1 MRHLITTLRGV
12 KLYILYEYSKA
23 FEEVIVKSVTL
34 QDSEEDIYDLLGQSD
49 VEDLNIK
56 CMEDYYSEAD

>member
-12 KLYILYEYSKA
+12 KLYVLYEYSKP

-34 QDSEEDIYDLLGQSD
+34 QDSEEDIYELLGESD
-49 VEDLNIK
+49 KEEILIK
-56 CMEDYYSEAD
+56 CMEHYEENN